1 MTGRGKPVLDQLT
14 ASDATGTSRFDT
26 LSTDANLWLIVRLLV
41 ATSGIVLASERPKI
55 GTIVL
60 DDADGISDEE
70 LAISIGSNFLLS

>member
-26 LSTDANLWLIVRLLV
+26 LSTNANLWLIVRLLV
-41 ATSGIVLASERPKI
+41 ATSGIVLASERPMI